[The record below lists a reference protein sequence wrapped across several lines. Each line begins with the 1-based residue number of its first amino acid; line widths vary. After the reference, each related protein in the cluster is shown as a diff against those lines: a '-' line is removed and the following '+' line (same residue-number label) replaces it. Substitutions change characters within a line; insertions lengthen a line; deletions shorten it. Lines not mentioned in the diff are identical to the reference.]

1 MTAEMTADPA
11 PEGADSA
18 DPIAADAVADAILAA
33 AGQPDAGRSIAPEQV
48 ARTLADGADWQRL
61 LPSVRQAAVRLARE
75 GRLVIYRKGKPVDP
89 ENFRGV
95 YRLGLP
101 QRDEA

>member
-1 MTAEMTADPA
+1 MTADLP

-18 DPIAADAVADAILAA
+18 DTDAVALAILATA
-33 AGQPDAGRSIAPEQV
+33 AAPDAGRSVAPEQV
-48 ARTLADGADWQRL
+48 ARALATESDWQRL
-61 LPSVRQAAVRLARE
+61 LPAIRQAAVRLARE
-75 GRLVIYRKGKPVDP
+75 GQLVIYRKGKPVDP

-101 QRDEA
+101 RYDEA